1 MKNNHILWLGLIL
14 SVLLKGFF
22 LSLDGNADM
31 LQYRMWGDAVLDKG
45 LADAYRGIYFPLQ
58 WQLFAIC
65 SWLARNFNFLHWTLP
80 FKAMNLI
87 FDIGCFWVLVL
98 LLKRHKLNPL
108 YALLYCLHPW
118 FIVNFSQGFV
128 DSQSM
133 FFVLLPLLILRE
145 NGNTFKRYFAAGI
158 PLACAF
164 LMKPQIMLIIAAIG
178 FYLVWAWYKTRC
190 WRQFAIII
198 PVIVL
203 YAAYMIYF
211 SFSVREYT
219 AAQNI
224 TIPGFLLLPFTYVVI
239 GMTFPC
245 LTASMSNMWYP
256 IAYCLKQPGAPVY
269 SVNYPGVTLIV
280 SMLTVCAIIVFS
292 VYLARKYQNALTSEA
307 LFFIVTFVSLLVP
320 FFMTSAHCNHPFVA
334 TVALIVMLAKHHR
347 NKVFSYAFHSMLI
360 LLFCATFAR
369 YGWGPSLPQNILPH
383 NGFVSNTIAIL
394 IAIIFPTLFY
404 CFVKIA
410 LSRQGGAGGG
420 MNPLEARE
428 SVETSPPAE

>member
-178 FYLVWAWYKTRC
+178 
-190 WRQFAIII
+190 
-198 PVIVL
+198 VL
-203 YAAYMIYF
+203 
-211 SFSVREYT
+211 S
-219 AAQNI
+219 
-224 TIPGFLLLPFTYVVI
+224 GL
-239 GMTFPC
+239 GM
-245 LTASMSNMWYP
+245 
-256 IAYCLKQPGAPVY
+256 V
-269 SVNYPGVTLIV
+269 
-280 SMLTVCAIIVFS
+280 
-292 VYLARKYQNALTSEA
+292 QNALLATVRDYYPGDRTLCRLHD
-307 LFFIVTFVSLLVP
+307 LFFIFCSRIHSRTKYHHSRISPSPIYLCRDWHDFPLSDGIDVQHVVSYRVLLE
-320 FFMTSAHCNHPFVA
+320 T
-334 TVALIVMLAKHHR
+334 
-347 NKVFSYAFHSMLI
+347 
-360 LLFCATFAR
+360 AR
-369 YGWGPSLPQNILPH
+369 RPRL
-383 NGFVSNTIAIL
+383 
-394 IAIIFPTLFY
+394 
-404 CFVKIA
+404 
-410 LSRQGGAGGG
+410 
-420 MNPLEARE
+420 
-428 SVETSPPAE
+428 